1 MTTIIKINKSSI
13 KKNPKAGQTIYSV
26 PGMQSIEYEYKGGI
40 LPEELC
46 DGKNGVLHTNDGNS
60 YFGIILD
67 DGFLEEFIKRIPKT
81 DSFTANYSENI
92 ETIRTVIPA
101 PKDLYKYEDTVVAC
115 NKCGNEV
122 IWHEIPLIGDF
133 DALGYCPE
141 CNAIGSFDYEFESI
155 SDCKKE
161 NSEYSDKK

>member
-1 MTTIIKINKSSI
+1 MQNKKIVKIDKLSI
-13 KKNPKAGQTIYSV
+13 KKNPNVGQTGYGV
-26 PGMQSIEYEYKGGI
+26 PGIQTIEYEYKGDI
-40 LPEELC
+40 LPEELY

-81 DSFTANYSENI
+81 DSFTANYSANI

-101 PKDLYKYEDTVVAC
+101 PKYLYKYEDTVVTC

-122 IWHEIPLIGDF
+122 IWHEIPLSGDF
-133 DALGYCPE
+133 NDLKYCPK
-141 CNAIGSFDYEFESI
+141 CNAISSFDYEFESI
-155 SDCKKE
+155 SDCIVDNKITI
-161 NSEYSDKK
+161 